1 MRVAFHDADGKGALI
16 AEALVAAGHTLD
28 PHDGQVAVVDHT
40 HTNGLLFDRPTVLY
54 PHGGNPCLDW
64 DGHLPHHP
72 NVKAH
77 LTHGP
82 GQAQVL
88 EAVGVAAPAVPVGW
102 CYSEVAAPR
111 FPTEVRLVVFA
122 APHRLS
128 TGYLDP
134 ILADAS
140 DSALAALRA
149 AGMEVTVRTMEDGL
163 GLSHDDID
171 AADLVVADWGT
182 VAHLALARGCPLIM
196 MGTRGGAPD
205 IGHTGPVHPVG
216 WDRYRHLCRYP
227 VDMADGPLDQL
238 VERVCRPDFMVEMYR
253 CRMVGGAFSP
263 ARVVA
268 VVESVAA
275 GLPVESVACPAPTSS
290 ATPGSG
296 TTPVRSPAP
305 SSPGWC

>member
-1 MRVAFHDADGKGALI
+1 VKVAFHDAGGKGAKV
-16 AEALVAAGHTLD
+16 AAALEAAGHDLD
-28 PHDGQVAVVDHT
+28 PLDGEVAVVDHT

-64 DGHLPHHP
+64 DGFLPHHP
-72 NVKAH
+72 NVVAH
-77 LTHGP
+77 LTHGL

-88 EAVGVAAPAVPVGW
+88 EAVGVGAPAVPVGW
-102 CYSEVAAPR
+102 CFSETAAPR
-111 FPTEVRLVVFA
+111 FPTEVRRVVFA

-134 ILADAS
+134 LLADAA
-140 DSALAALRA
+140 DRALVALRA
-149 AGMEVTVRTMEDGL
+149 AGMEVTVRAMEDRL
-163 GLSHDDID
+163 GLSHADID

-196 MGTRGGAPD
+196 MGTRAGAPD
-205 IGHTGPVHPVG
+205 IGHTHPVHPAK

-227 VDMADGPLDQL
+227 VDMDDGPLDEL
-238 VERVCRPDFMVEMYR
+238 VERVCAPSFGVEVYR
-253 CRMVGGAFSP
+253 RRMVGGGLDP

-275 GLPVESVACPAPTSS
+275 GRPV
-290 ATPGSG
+290 GS
-296 TTPVRSPAP
+296 TR
-305 SSPGWC
+305 